1 MNALVVDDSQFIRLT
16 IINYLKNNNITVA
29 GQASNGNEA
38 TELYK
43 KLKPDVV
50 TMDITMPD
58 MNGVE
63 AVKKILSIDPEAK
76 IIICSA
82 INQEE
87 LLIEAIKAGAKGY
100 LLKPLSEERVI
111 LEINKVLSAN
121 H

>member
-1 MNALVVDDSQFIRLT
+1 MRALIVDDSQFIRLS
-16 IINYLKNNNITVA
+16 ISNYLKDNNIIVA

-38 TELYK
+38 IELYK
-43 KLKPDVV
+43 ELRPDVV

-63 AVKKILSIDPEAK
+63 TVKKIIDIDPKAK

-82 INQEE
+82 VNHET
-87 LLIEAIKAGAKGY
+87 LLIEALKAGAISY

-111 LEINKVLSAN
+111 MEINRVLSIGR
-121 H
+121 

>member
-1 MNALVVDDSQFIRLT
+1 MKALIVDDSQFIRLS
-16 IINYLKNNNITVA
+16 ISNYLKNNNITVV

-38 TELYK
+38 IELYK
-43 KLKPDVV
+43 KLRPDVV

-63 AVKKILSIDPEAK
+63 TVEEIIKIDPKAN

-82 INQEE
+82 INQES
-87 LLIEAIKAGAKGY
+87 LLIEAIKAGAKSY
-100 LLKPLSEERVI
+100 LIKPLSEEKVI
-111 LEINKVLSAN
+111 LEINKLLYAK